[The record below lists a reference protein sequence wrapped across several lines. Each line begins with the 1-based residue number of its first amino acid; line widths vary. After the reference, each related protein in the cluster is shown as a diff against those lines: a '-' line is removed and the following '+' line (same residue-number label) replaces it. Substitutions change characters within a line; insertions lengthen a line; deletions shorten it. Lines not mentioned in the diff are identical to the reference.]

1 MPPAG
6 RAPPCTRWG
15 ASRPPDPGI
24 TADAKGFRIQ
34 LALDTEPFC
43 VRRLV
48 FVESPPFEVTVTRSI
63 FVINTKNPRMR
74 CRETF
79 NKPRHAAS
87 PQPPSA
93 PLTKVFEEEGGG
105 LEGEGE
111 TFSES
116 FPFPPPMFY
125 SPPSFSEC
133 SFLKM
138 VLRLTL
144 KTSATFWT
152 EPCTL
157 RALRR
162 MPRSMSAMMS
172 LRGRS

>member
-48 FVESPPFEVTVTRSI
+48 FVGSPPFEVTVTRSI

-87 PQPPSA
+87 PQPSSA
-93 PLTKVFEEEGGG
+93 PLTKVFDEEGGG
-105 LEGEGE
+105 LEGGGE
-111 TFSES
+111 TSLES
-116 FPFPPPMFY
+116 FPSNLHFHPN
-125 SPPSFSEC
+125 SINDD
-133 SFLKM
+133 
-138 VLRLTL
+138 T
-144 KTSATFWT
+144 AA
-152 EPCTL
+152 
-157 RALRR
+157 RALTTRHGTTAQKVRR
-162 MPRSMSAMMS
+162 GQAHAS
-172 LRGRS
+172 

>member
-24 TADAKGFRIQ
+24 TADAKGFRVQ
-34 LALDTEPFC
+34 RKLDAEPFC

-48 FVESPPFEVTVTRSI
+48 FVGSPPFKVTVTRSI

-87 PQPPSA
+87 PQPSSA

-105 LEGEGE
+105 LEGEGKL
-111 TFSES
+111 SPES
-116 FPFPPPMFY
+116 FP
-125 SPPSFSEC
+125 SPSNLHFHPNSINDD
-133 SFLKM
+133 
-138 VLRLTL
+138 T
-144 KTSATFWT
+144 AA
-152 EPCTL
+152 
-157 RALRR
+157 RALTTRHGTTAQKVRR
-162 MPRSMSAMMS
+162 GQAHAS
-172 LRGRS
+172 

>member
-43 VRRLV
+43 VRRVV

-63 FVINTKNPRMR
+63 FVINTKNPRMH

-87 PQPPSA
+87 PQPSSA
-93 PLTKVFEEEGGG
+93 PFTKVFEEEGGG
-105 LEGEGE
+105 LERGGE
-111 TFSES
+111 TSLES
-116 FPFPPPMFY
+116 FP
-125 SPPSFSEC
+125 SPPSNLHFHPNSINDD
-133 SFLKM
+133 
-138 VLRLTL
+138 T
-144 KTSATFWT
+144 AA
-152 EPCTL
+152 
-157 RALRR
+157 RALTTRHGTTAQKVRR
-162 MPRSMSAMMS
+162 GQAHAS
-172 LRGRS
+172 

>member
-34 LALDTEPFC
+34 LTLDTEPFC

-48 FVESPPFEVTVTRSI
+48 FVGSPPFEVTVTRSI
-63 FVINTKNPRMR
+63 FVINTKNPRMH

-87 PQPPSA
+87 PQPSSA

-111 TFSES
+111 TWGPPFLFPLQFFHAPISIAQSSAEEGWTRRCLRDEHGQARRPSCPHGARFPSE
-116 FPFPPPMFY
+116 
-125 SPPSFSEC
+125 
-133 SFLKM
+133 
-138 VLRLTL
+138 
-144 KTSATFWT
+144 A
-152 EPCTL
+152 
-157 RALRR
+157 RR
-162 MPRSMSAMMS
+162 NEA
-172 LRGRS
+172 

>member
-48 FVESPPFEVTVTRSI
+48 FVGSPPFEVTVTRSI
-63 FVINTKNPRMR
+63 FVINTKNPRMH

-87 PQPPSA
+87 PQPSSA
-93 PLTKVFEEEGGG
+93 PFTKVFEEEGGG
-105 LEGEGE
+105 LEIGGE
-111 TFSES
+111 TSLES
-116 FPFPPPMFY
+116 FPSNLHFHPN
-125 SPPSFSEC
+125 SINDD
-133 SFLKM
+133 
-138 VLRLTL
+138 T
-144 KTSATFWT
+144 AA
-152 EPCTL
+152 
-157 RALRR
+157 RALTTRHGTTAQKVRR
-162 MPRSMSAMMS
+162 GQAHAS
-172 LRGRS
+172 

>member
-48 FVESPPFEVTVTRSI
+48 FVGSPPFEVTVTRSI

-87 PQPPSA
+87 PQPSSA

-105 LEGEGE
+105 LEGGGE
-111 TFSES
+111 PFSRRV
-116 FPFPPPMFY
+116 PLPPPI
-125 SPPSFSEC
+125 SHNNLLPERHAHVAVDEHVR
-133 SFLKM
+133 LH
-138 VLRLTL
+138 VL
-144 KTSATFWT
+144 ADG
-152 EPCTL
+152 
-157 RALRR
+157 LRR
-162 MPRSMSAMMS
+162 GGGK
-172 LRGRS
+172 LREDFVGIAL

>member
-43 VRRLV
+43 VRRVV

-63 FVINTKNPRMR
+63 FVINTKNPRMH

-87 PQPPSA
+87 PQPSSA
-93 PLTKVFEEEGGG
+93 PFTKVFEEEGGG
-105 LEGEGE
+105 LERGGE
-111 TFSES
+111 TSLER
-116 FPFPPPMFY
+116 FPAPPAKLHFHPN
-125 SPPSFSEC
+125 SINDD
-133 SFLKM
+133 
-138 VLRLTL
+138 T
-144 KTSATFWT
+144 AA
-152 EPCTL
+152 
-157 RALRR
+157 RALTTRHGTTAQKVRR
-162 MPRSMSAMMS
+162 GQAHAS
-172 LRGRS
+172 

>member
-48 FVESPPFEVTVTRSI
+48 FVGSPPFEVTVTRSI

-74 CRETF
+74 YRGTF

-87 PQPPSA
+87 LQPSSA

-105 LEGEGE
+105 LEGGGE
-111 TFSES
+111 TFSRK
-116 FPFPPPMFY
+116 FPPPNLHFHPN
-125 SPPSFSEC
+125 SINDG
-133 SFLKM
+133 
-138 VLRLTL
+138 T
-144 KTSATFWT
+144 AA
-152 EPCTL
+152 
-157 RALRR
+157 RALTTRHGTTAQKVRR
-162 MPRSMSAMMS
+162 GQAHAS
-172 LRGRS
+172 

>member
-48 FVESPPFEVTVTRSI
+48 FVGSPPFGAMVTRSI

-93 PLTKVFEEEGGG
+93 PFTKVFEEEEGRFGGG
-105 LEGEGE
+105 RGNFLKKV
-111 TFSES
+111 S
-116 FPFPPPMFY
+116 PPPSNLHFHPN
-125 SPPSFSEC
+125 SINDD
-133 SFLKM
+133 
-138 VLRLTL
+138 T
-144 KTSATFWT
+144 AA
-152 EPCTL
+152 
-157 RALRR
+157 RALTTRHGTTAQKVRR
-162 MPRSMSAMMS
+162 GQAHAS
-172 LRGRS
+172 

>member
-48 FVESPPFEVTVTRSI
+48 FVGSPPFEVTVTRSI

-74 CRETF
+74 YRGTF

-87 PQPPSA
+87 PQPSSA

-105 LEGEGE
+105 LEGGGE
-111 TFSES
+111 TFWRK
-116 FPFPPPMFY
+116 FPLPLPKPHPLLFKDFRVYRIPVGRFFLWAKNGGENFFLRTKRNRLNILCSGGSLI
-125 SPPSFSEC
+125 SP
-133 SFLKM
+133 
-138 VLRLTL
+138 
-144 KTSATFWT
+144 SAV
-152 EPCTL
+152 
-157 RALRR
+157 
-162 MPRSMSAMMS
+162 
-172 LRGRS
+172 

>member
-48 FVESPPFEVTVTRSI
+48 FVGSPPFEVMVTRSI

-87 PQPPSA
+87 PQPSSA
-93 PLTKVFEEEGGG
+93 PFTKVFEEEGGG
-105 LEGEGE
+105 LERGGE
-111 TFSES
+111 TSLES
-116 FPFPPPMFY
+116 FPSNLHFHPN
-125 SPPSFSEC
+125 SINDD
-133 SFLKM
+133 
-138 VLRLTL
+138 T
-144 KTSATFWT
+144 AA
-152 EPCTL
+152 
-157 RALRR
+157 RALTTRHGTTAQKVRR
-162 MPRSMSAMMS
+162 GQAHAS
-172 LRGRS
+172 